1 MQQTETNQA
10 SEPMQQ
16 PSFHNVRLL
25 WLAELKRLNERM
37 REFRAEVKR
46 QEDVLRELYPAI
58 ASAFRMDGSAATGA
72 NDNRAT
78 VKGRPHP

>member
-1 MQQTETNQA
+1 MQHTETNQT
-10 SEPMQQ
+10 SPTMQQ

-58 ASAFRMDGSAATGA
+58 AGAFRMERPGPGA
-72 NDNRAT
+72 NDNAAA
-78 VKGRPHP
+78 VKNRPHP